1 VARCLIIGC
10 GCRGQT
16 LARELVARGH
26 TARGTTRNP
35 GRLDAIEAAG
45 AQPVLADP
53 DRVAT
58 MVGAFEHVTV
68 ACLLLGSASGSEEQ
82 LAALHGERLDMVLSK
97 MVDTT
102 IHGVVYESRG
112 TVDEQLLRAG
122 AERVRAFGED
132 SRAACA
138 LLNADPSDEQA
149 WLEAAVDAVERVLGG
164 R

>member
-1 VARCLIIGC
+1 
-10 GCRGQT
+10 
-16 LARELVARGH
+16 
-26 TARGTTRNP
+26 
-35 GRLDAIEAAG
+35 
-45 AQPVLADP
+45 
-53 DRVAT
+53 

-122 AERVRAFGED
+122 ADRVRAFSED
-132 SRAACA
+132 TRAAYR
-138 LLNADPSDEQA
+138 LLEADPSDTQA
-149 WLEAAVDAVERVLGG
+149 WLEAATDAVERVLGG

>member
-1 VARCLIIGC
+1 M
-10 GCRGQT
+10 

-26 TARGTTRNP
+26 TVRGTTRNP
-35 GRLDAIEAAG
+35 DRLDAIEAAG

-58 MVGAFEHVTV
+58 MVRAFEHVAV
-68 ACLLLGSASGSEEQ
+68 ACLLLGSASGSDEQ
-82 LAALHGERLDMVLSK
+82 LSALHGERLDMALSK
-97 MVDTT
+97 IVDTT

-122 AERVRAFGED
+122 ADRVRAFSED
-132 SRAACA
+132 TRAAYR
-138 LLNADPSDEQA
+138 LLEADPSDTQA
-149 WLEAAVDAVERVLGG
+149 WLEAATDAVERVLGG